1 MVAKHERVIDW
12 LARQVAFMKANH
24 LEDCIMTN
32 DGDLKMDPDRH
43 DRCTL
48 IIYDDRFPSL

>member
-1 MVAKHERVIDW
+1 MIAKPERVIDW
-12 LARQVAFMKANH
+12 LERQVAFMKANR

-32 DGDLKMDPDRH
+32 DGDLKMDPDRP

-48 IIYDDRFPSL
+48 VIYDERFPPL